1 MRAFV
6 IESLNGGVLISNM
19 MQNCI
24 FVQQKG
30 VREGIIYKLDDVFT
44 EDLDYGFGKIT
55 ILPWYQLAVVQT
67 SMIRSPEDF
76 LRI

>member
-1 MRAFV
+1 
-6 IESLNGGVLISNM
+6 M

-44 EDLDYGFGKIT
+44 EDLDYSFGKIT
-55 ILPWYQLAVVQT
+55 ILPWYQLAVV
-67 SMIRSPEDF
+67 
-76 LRI
+76 

>member
-1 MRAFV
+1 
-6 IESLNGGVLISNM
+6 M

-24 FVQQKG
+24 FAQQKG

-55 ILPWYQLAVVQT
+55 ILLWYQLAVVQT
-67 SMIRSPEDF
+67 SMICSPEDF